1 MADQDKKI
9 INMTLLYILIGVFFV
24 LLTGLNIYAYLT
36 IVGMSRSYAELGFV
50 SRNFR
55 FEFKNANDALQE
67 ILNGDREKKL
77 DKDVWGPLKKA
88 EDFIP
93 VLKKLEPSL
102 NDLINNINKFK
113 ETAQEAYQESDLNIK
128 QQHMTVCERYYL
140 TSVQKLDIFES
151 KLKEVIENEMGFV
164 RLIYLVLLSSNI
176 MVFGAIFFVVYKNN
190 KQHLAVSQRMMTENA
205 NLNAIMAG
213 LDSILLTIDNT
224 GIIRNWNDNAGK
236 YFDKTEEE
244 VIGKNIYEVLPI
256 FNQFKDFFNTVL
268 YSSKRYFKYHERISL
283 NRGPLRVVN
292 ILCVPMQ
299 STAFKSGYSELL
311 VKFDDVTSYRIDDE
325 SYIQECQRNSVR
337 DSLQRLSVDSAS
349 IFNEMGDSL
358 ASLNTLAESN
368 GQEEIF
374 VPYSSYV
381 QTLASQLSIL
391 PRQYISSLSRPE
403 DNKIHIDLNEM
414 IMYVMRICQKTFEH
428 TINIEVALNESKS
441 WVFADPAQLSEVFL
455 SFMDNASDAM
465 TLMKEQRGEKE
476 LGGILSVSIEKI
488 TGDKVACDTLI
499 RFRQALNE
507 PAYWIVII
515 SDTGVGIAPED
526 QPRIFEPFFT
536 TKNNPANKGLGLT
549 RALTTINSL
558 GGCVDVNS
566 KPGRGTIF
574 KIYLPETD
582 NAASKSNDATAD
594 SSLDA
599 DEKHI
604 PHGEGLILLVDEDN
618 LMRKVTRK
626 LLEKIGYTVIDT
638 DNGYSA
644 LNLYAENMENVVCA
658 ILDVSVPQMTNYDI
672 YMSLKGMNPEIDV
685 IVFPDSDQ
693 DESSRKLRSEGFG
706 NFIRKPY
713 SLEMLAKM
721 LLRLIAAR
729 QAAAE

>member
-1 MADQDKKI
+1 MAGKTKDI
-9 INMTLLYILIGVFFV
+9 INMTVLYILIGVFFI
-24 LLTGLNIYAYLT
+24 LLTGLNIYAYFT
-36 IVGMSRSYAELGFV
+36 IVGMSQSYAELGFV

-67 ILNGDREKKL
+67 ILNGDKEKTL

-88 EDFIP
+88 ENFIP

-102 NDLINNINKFK
+102 QDLTNNINKFK

-128 QQHMTVCERYYL
+128 QEHFSVCERYYM

-151 KLKEVIENEMGFV
+151 KIKDVIENEMGFV
-164 RLIYLVLLSSNI
+164 RLIYIILLSSNVL
-176 MVFGAIFFVVYKNN
+176 VFGAIFFVVYKNN
-190 KQHLAVSQRMMTENA
+190 KQHLAMSQRMMTENA
-205 NLNAIMAG
+205 NMNAIMAG
-213 LDSILLTIDNT
+213 LDSILLTVDNS
-224 GIIRNWNDNAGK
+224 GIIRNWNANAEK

-244 VIGKNIYEVLPI
+244 VIGKNVYEVLPV

-268 YSSKRYFKYHERISL
+268 YSSKRYYKYHERI
-283 NRGPLRVVN
+283 NINPGPLRVVN

-299 STAFKSGYSELL
+299 STAFKAGYSELL

-325 SYIQECQRNSVR
+325 SYIQECQRNSVK
-337 DSLQRLSVDSAS
+337 DSLNQLTADTAPLFAEV
-349 IFNEMGDSL
+349 NESL
-358 ASLNTLAESN
+358 ASLNTLAEN
-368 GQEEIF
+368 GGEGEVL

-381 QTLASQLSIL
+381 QTLASQLAVL
-391 PRQYISSLSRPE
+391 PRKYVSSLTRLE
-403 DNKIHIDLNEM
+403 DNRIHIDLNEM
-414 IMYVMRICQKTFEH
+414 IMYVLRICQKTFAH

-441 WVFADPAQLSEVFL
+441 WVLADPAQLAEMFL
-455 SFMDNASDAM
+455 CFMDNASDAM
-465 TLMKEQRGEKE
+465 TVMKEKRGEKD
-476 LGGILSVSIEKI
+476 LGGILSVSIEKV

-507 PAYWIVII
+507 PDYWVIII

-526 QPRIFEPFFT
+526 QPRIFDPFFT
-536 TKNNPANKGLGLT
+536 TKDNPDNKGLGLT
-549 RALTTINSL
+549 HAVTAINSL

-566 KPGRGTIF
+566 KPGRGSIF

-594 SSLDA
+594 SSLNS
-599 DEKHI
+599 DEKQI
-604 PHGEGLILLVDEDN
+604 VHGEGLILLVDEDN
-618 LMRKVTRK
+618 MMRKITRK
-626 LLEKIGYTVIDT
+626 LLEKTGYKVIDT

-644 LNLYAENMENVVCA
+644 LNLYAENIQDVVCV
-658 ILDVSVPQMTNYDI
+658 ILDVSVPQMTNFDI
-672 YMSLKGMNPEIDV
+672 YMSLKGMNPNVNV

-693 DESSRKLRSEGFG
+693 DESSKKLRKEGFT

-713 SLEMLAKM
+713 SLEMLSKM
-721 LLRLIAAR
+721 LQRLIAR
-729 QAAAE
+729 NHMQ